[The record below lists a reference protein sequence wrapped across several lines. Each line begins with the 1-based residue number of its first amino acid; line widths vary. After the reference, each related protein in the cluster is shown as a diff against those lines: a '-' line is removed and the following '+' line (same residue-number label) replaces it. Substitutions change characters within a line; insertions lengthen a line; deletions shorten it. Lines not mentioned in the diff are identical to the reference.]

1 MVLILK
7 NTNINYKIATI
18 DEDAEKIKI
27 HHSDLKKL
35 MKTNG
40 IDIPAFLQAAYDNQ
54 KTVRLGEKN
63 FIRAFKQIYWQ
74 NNMDPEVYKWF
85 KPKKQSA
92 A

>member
-7 NTNINYKIATI
+7 NTNINYRIATI
-18 DEDAEKIKI
+18 DEDAEKIEI
-27 HHSDLKKL
+27 HSPDLQKL

-63 FIRAFKQIYWQ
+63 FIRAFRQIYCQ
-74 NNMDPEVYKWF
+74 NMDPEVYKWF
-85 KPKKQSA
+85 KPRKQSA